1 MKIPVRKKWGQNFL
15 FDKNIQK
22 KIVDLLKL
30 ELTDDVLEIGPGY
43 GALTKII
50 APKCK
55 NLTGVEIDPL
65 LSSEIENLKINNLNI
80 INQDFLNFD
89 LNSIKNNVKFVGNLP
104 YYITTPILFKVLECN
119 CWDICVFMTQKEV
132 AERLTAKPGTKTY
145 GRLTVTADLYCDI
158 KLEFKVSRNVFRPK
172 PDIDSAVISI
182 VRKNKIKFNSKF
194 LKIFDEIIKLSFSSR
209 RKILRNTLKN
219 HLNKN
224 LIEKYGTRRP
234 EECSTQ
240 DFIEIV
246 NSCKE

>member
-65 LSSEIENLKINNLNI
+65 LSSEIENLKINNLNV

-89 LNSIKNNVKFVGNLP
+89 
-104 YYITTPILFKVLECN
+104 
-119 CWDICVFMTQKEV
+119 
-132 AERLTAKPGTKTY
+132 
-145 GRLTVTADLYCDI
+145 
-158 KLEFKVSRNVFRPK
+158 
-172 PDIDSAVISI
+172 
-182 VRKNKIKFNSKF
+182 
-194 LKIFDEIIKLSFSSR
+194 
-209 RKILRNTLKN
+209 
-219 HLNKN
+219 
-224 LIEKYGTRRP
+224 
-234 EECSTQ
+234 
-240 DFIEIV
+240 
-246 NSCKE
+246 